1 MADMNQM
8 DELERCKASEI
19 QEADPAS
26 VVRLDL
32 PARHKFLNVVGACLT
47 ALLERIEPGPEDQAT
62 AYNLELAVHEACTNI
77 VDHAYEGRDGRLDV
91 TFSLA
96 EQPRRLVVDLHDSG
110 RTFDLSRIED
120 IDLQDP
126 RERGYG
132 LFLVQQLLDEVCYYP
147 ETGNNHWRLVKRL

>member
-1 MADMNQM
+1 MKGM
-8 DELERCKASEI
+8 DEWERCKGSEI
-19 QEADPAS
+19 QEVDPAN
-26 VVRLDL
+26 VVRLNL

-47 ALLERIEPGPEDQAT
+47 SIMERIEPGPKDQAA
-62 AYNLELAVHEACTNI
+62 AYNTELAVHEACTNI

-96 EQPRRLVVDLHDSG
+96 EQPRRLVIDLHDNG
-110 RTFDLSRIED
+110 RTFDLGAIEE

-132 LFLVQQLLDEVCYYP
+132 LFLVQQLLDEVCYFP
-147 ETGNNHWRLVKRL
+147 ESGNNHWRLVKRL